1 MIAMPTTIR
10 LGHSPDPDDAF
21 MWFPLLGEGLVD
33 TGDYRFEHVIQD
45 IETLNRRA
53 ATGDLEVTALSIHA
67 YAYVADRYAL
77 LNAGASMG
85 EGYGPL
91 VVSRER
97 LAETNLAGRR
107 IAIPGEMTSGTLAL
121 RLHTPSFLPDVQYFE
136 AIPAIVASGEVE
148 AGLLIHEGQITYQA
162 LDLHKVVD
170 LGEWWALR
178 TDGLPIPLG
187 GNAIRRDLG
196 EPAITE
202 LAAILESSIR
212 YALAHRSEAL
222 AHAMT
227 YGRDLDEE
235 LTDRFVAMYVNDRT
249 LDYGEDGRRSVCQF
263 LDEAFERGLI
273 PRKVE
278 PEFIGAPQ

>member
-1 MIAMPTTIR
+1 MQTTIR

-67 YAYVADRYAL
+67 YAHVADRYAL

-91 VVSRER
+91 VVSREP
-97 LAETNLAGRR
+97 LAADDLAGRR
-107 IAIPGEMTSGTLAL
+107 IAVPGDMTSAALAL
-121 RLHTPSFLPDVQYFE
+121 RMHTPGFLPDIQYFE

-148 AGLLIHEGQITYQA
+148 AGLLIHEGQITYEN
-162 LDLHKVVD
+162 LGLHKVVD
-170 LGEWWALR
+170 LGEWWAGR
-178 TDGLPIPLG
+178 TGGLPIPLG

-196 EPAITE
+196 EEAITE
-202 LAAILESSIR
+202 LAAILESSIH
-212 YALAHRSEAL
+212 YALGHRPVAL
-222 AHAMT
+222 AHAMR
-227 YGRDLDEE
+227 YGRDLDEG
-235 LTDRFVAMYVNDRT
+235 LADRFVAMYVNDRT
-249 LDYGEDGRRSVCQF
+249 LDYGDDGRRSVCQF
-263 LDEAFERGLI
+263 LDEAFELGLI
-273 PRKVE
+273 PRRVE
-278 PEFIGAPQ
+278 PEFIGVPQ